1 MFSPPMA
8 EIVDFFKNDFLL
20 LAEWKVENDFSK
32 IFSFFCAFLAIIGVV
47 SV

>member
-1 MFSPPMA
+1 MV

-32 IFSFFCAFLAIIGVV
+32 ISLLFVLFSL
-47 SV
+47 